1 MIADTPVAFVAYDIL
16 SDGERDLLGLPWTER
31 RACLEAFASRR
42 APRAAFALHP
52 VAPIPGSTPPGT
64 RLTPA
69 EVARAIDAPF
79 EAARARGFEGL
90 VLKRVDATYE
100 AGRRGQAWLKVKR
113 AFATLDVVITAA
125 EEGHG
130 RRAGVLSD
138 YTFGVWKDERVVDVG
153 KAYSG
158 LTDEEIDA
166 MSARLDGLT
175 LPDAAG
181 RGRVRKVQPV
191 VVLEVAFDGVQP
203 SARHE
208 SGYALRFPRIVRI
221 RDDKGPEQA
230 DRLETVAALFQT
242 QVGTGHRE
250 AGQGP
255 PRTRASTPR
264 RPAVPKAQLNLFGD
278 LGPTKPDLKGRRGG

>member
-1 MIADTPVAFVAYDIL
+1 
-16 SDGERDLLGLPWTER
+16 
-31 RACLEAFASRR
+31 
-42 APRAAFALHP
+42 
-52 VAPIPGSTPPGT
+52 
-64 RLTPA
+64 
-69 EVARAIDAPF
+69 VARAIDAPF

-90 VLKRVDATYE
+90 VLKRVDAPYE

-138 YTFGVWKDERVVDVG
+138 YTFGVWKDERIVDVG

-175 LPDAAG
+175 QPDAGG
-181 RGRVRKVQPV
+181 RGRARRVQPV

-208 SGYALRFPRIVRI
+208 SGYALRFPRIVRV

-242 QVGTGHRE
+242 QVETGHRE
-250 AGQGP
+250 DAPGP
-255 PRTRASTPR
+255 PKTRAAPR

-278 LGPTKPDLKGRRGG
+278 LGPTKPDAKGRGRG